1 MSGSNVRGTVRRGPP
16 PASTLL
22 NHRRCVDPRPNAHP
36 FSNANVQTFERETL
50 EEMEGLGCQLA
61 RVVRSAQVV
70 AGGCHDACSTRRGGG
85 REGGRRVHGFT
96 AGSHGIPRWPRDS
109 RGVLL
114 RYTAVNKNVI
124 RKDFSTIFA
133 PSRCKSLDLDTLR
146 ASRDPHRPF
155 PRFRRLAC

>member
-1 MSGSNVRGTVRRGPP
+1 MSGSNVRGTVRRGSP

-50 EEMEGLGCQLA
+50 EEMEGLGCQLGLFG
-61 RVVRSAQVV
+61 RRRLLQGV
-70 AGGCHDACSTRRGGG
+70 ATTPVQHGRGEGG

-155 PRFRRLAC
+155 PRFRRFAC